1 MARPTFPTCR
11 TVISGGTVLDTTV
24 TNAKLAGSI
33 NGSKLLSGAVGL
45 TQAATVIER
54 KVVVATLAATPSTGQ
69 AYVVFRGP
77 TSGARITAAAWTPGS
92 DQNHAV
98 NEGDTWKVRIYN
110 KRTGSNLNNTG
121 GFLSG
126 ITLLA
131 TAWATIRLDTGKS
144 TVQAGETLW
153 ASFGISGSPAALNN
167 PAVYL
172 EWTPLNNA

>member
-11 TVISGGTVLDTTV
+11 TVLSGAAVLDTTV

-33 NGSKLLSGAVGL
+33 NGSKLLAGAVGL
-45 TQAATVIER
+45 TAAATVIER
-54 KVVVATLAATPSTGQ
+54 KVVVASLAATPSVGQ
-69 AYVVFRGP
+69 TYVVFRGP
-77 TSGARITAAAWTPGS
+77 TSGARITAAAWSPGS

-98 NEGDTWKVRIYN
+98 NEGDTWKLRLYN
-110 KRTGSNLNNTG
+110 KRTGSALNGTG

-126 ITLLA
+126 VTLA
-131 TAWATIRLDTGKS
+131 GTAWQTIRLDTGKC

-153 ASFGISGSPAALNN
+153 ASFGISGTPAALNN